1 MSTRTSHLDDVEV
14 DRSFIDGD
22 GKSSID
28 IYETPEQLGQPD
40 GESSIEL
47 PDEYIGVERVLE
59 SVENAAGDN
68 TVVYTSEPTHSKL
81 DSAHKQNV
89 KRNVD
94 KPVEA
99 FPTGSVENLSA
110 GKAELGNKESEG
122 EVEKSETPAPKR
134 TATRKAAQK
143 APEADVTTPVVAPVD
158 EAAAA
163 AKSDDAAK

>member
-47 PDEYIGVERVLE
+47 PSEYIGVERVLE

-68 TVVYTSEPTHSKL
+68 TVIYTSEPTHSKL
-81 DSAHKQNV
+81 DSANKQNV

-94 KPVEA
+94 KPVEP

-110 GKAELGNKESEG
+110 GKAELGNKASEG
-122 EVEKSETPAPKR
+122 EVEKSETPEPKKA
-134 TATRKAAQK
+134 TARKATQK
-143 APEADVTTPVVAPVD
+143 APAADVETGKVTP
-158 EAAAA
+158 AADADTAA
-163 AKSDDAAK
+163 GDAK